1 MEFITW
7 KYLMK
12 IKDAVFNPK
21 KSGAILPITPPKIV
35 PFDVVILNDRIRKG
49 SMANL
54 VSKMEVDDITVAPSD
69 KMRKALLAYTNKY
82 YGKGCFKTRIVK
94 GTETYRCERIK

>member
-1 MEFITW
+1 MEVITW

-21 KSGAILPITPPKIV
+21 KSGAIPYVKPPKIV

-49 SMANL
+49 SMEKL
-54 VSKMEVDDITVAPSD
+54 VSNMEVHDITVAPSD

>member
-1 MEFITW
+1 MKVITW
-7 KYLMK
+7 KYLMN

-21 KSGAILPITPPKIV
+21 KSGAIKIV

-49 SMANL
+49 SMAKL